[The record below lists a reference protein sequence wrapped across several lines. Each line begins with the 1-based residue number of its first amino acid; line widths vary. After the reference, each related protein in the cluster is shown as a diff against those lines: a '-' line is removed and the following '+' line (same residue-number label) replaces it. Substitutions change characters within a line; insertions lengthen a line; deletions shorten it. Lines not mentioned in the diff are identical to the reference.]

1 MTDLEIFDLVHEM
14 DQVFP
19 WFSQCLNHFKVTNI
33 GANHD
38 LMQLFDKTLPEPDIM

>member
-19 WFSQCLNHFKVTNI
+19 WFSQCLNHFEVINI

-38 LMQLFDKTLPEPDIM
+38 LMQLFDKPLPEPDIM